1 MRSTTGQPASET
13 PSPPG
18 EPRLVP
24 LHAVAAGLDLERYFR
39 WRRAR
44 EGDPF
49 RMRFPAFGSAVFT
62 GSPAGARELFRAPVE
77 LLEPPL
83 PNPIEP
89 MVGAGS
95 LILARGA
102 RHRSGRALLM
112 PAFHRARISA
122 YGSVIRDATRA
133 EITGERTGRAWT
145 PGTRVDAR
153 AAARAITLRVM
164 LTAVFGIEDPARRAE
179 FTAATAAFLTSF
191 GGPLFLVPALRRN
204 VFGVTGWERFTAAR
218 DRLDALIDAEIA
230 RRRAG
235 ADPAGARGA
244 GFAEGAGAKDDGG
257 ADILG
262 MLLSARYDDDAELG
276 ADELREQVRTLLVA
290 GHETTATAL
299 VWALYRLHRTPAALA
314 RLRAEL
320 DAAGPGADPV
330 ELAALPYLDAVCQE
344 TLRMHPPVP
353 IVVRRLTGDYALRG
367 TPLVSGDTMGLSVHL
382 LHSDPAVWPE
392 SHLFRP
398 ERFLERRY
406 SPFEFAPYGGGHRRC
421 AGAALADFELRVVL
435 ATVLGS
441 VRMRLSPR
449 FARGRVPLT
458 VPHNIATG
466 PHAAITFDIPEPGRD
481 SSDLPHNQV

>member
-1 MRSTTGQPASET
+1 MNSAAGPAGPET
-13 PSPPG
+13 PSPPR

-49 RMRFPAFGSAVFT
+49 RMRFPGLGSAVFT
-62 GSPAGARELFRAPVE
+62 GSPAGAREVFRAPVE

-95 LILARGA
+95 LILARGV
-102 RHRSGRALLM
+102 RHRNGRALLM

-122 YGSVIRDATRA
+122 YGSAIRDAARA
-133 EITGERTGRAWT
+133 EIAGERTGRAWT
-145 PGTRVDAR
+145 PGARVDAR
-153 AAARAITLRVM
+153 DAARAITLRVI
-164 LTAVFGIEDPARRAE
+164 LTAVFGIEDPDRRAE
-179 FTAATAAFLTSF
+179 YTAATTAFLTAF
-191 GGPLFLVPALRRN
+191 GGPLFLVPALRRRM
-204 VFGVTGWERFTAAR
+204 FGVTGWERFTAAR
-218 DRLDALIDAEIA
+218 DRVDALLDGEIA

-235 ADPAGARGA
+235 IDAGSKDA
-244 GFAEGAGAKDDGG
+244 GGQ
-257 ADILG
+257 DILG
-262 MLLSARYDDDAELG
+262 MLLAARYDDG
-276 ADELREQVRTLLVA
+276 APIGDLELREQLRTLLVA

-299 VWALYRLHRTPAALA
+299 VWALYRLHRAPAVLE
-314 RLRAEL
+314 RLRVEL
-320 DAAGPGADPV
+320 AAAGPEADPA

-353 IVVRRLTGDYALRG
+353 IVLRRLTGDYALRG
-367 TPLVSGDTMGLSVHL
+367 TPVVSGDTMGLSVQL
-382 LHSDPAVWPE
+382 LHSDPEVWPE

-421 AGAALADFELRVVL
+421 VGAALADYELRVVL
-435 ATVLGS
+435 ATVLGA
-441 VRMRLSPR
+441 VRLRLAPR

-458 VPHNIATG
+458 VPHNIALG
-466 PHAAITFDIPEPGRD
+466 PRAAITFDIPEP
-481 SSDLPHNQV
+481 